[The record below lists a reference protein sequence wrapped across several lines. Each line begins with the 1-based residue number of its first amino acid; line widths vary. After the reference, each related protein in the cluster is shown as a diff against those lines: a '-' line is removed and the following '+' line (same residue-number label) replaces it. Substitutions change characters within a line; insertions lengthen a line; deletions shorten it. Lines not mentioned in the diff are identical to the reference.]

1 MIQHRALLQT
11 IVDRCQLLEREKF
24 LSNDLALILIYDQV
38 FGTRVRGKFKVRI
51 SLLQLDERIVLQL
64 RASEKYLKEDLL

>member
-1 MIQHRALLQT
+1 MALLSRVIQHRSLLQT
-11 IVDRCQLLEREKF
+11 ILDRSQLLERETF

-51 SLLQLDERIVLQL
+51 
-64 RASEKYLKEDLL
+64 

>member
-11 IVDRCQLLEREKF
+11 IVDQSHLLERETF

-51 SLLQLDERIVLQL
+51 AEIL
-64 RASEKYLKEDLL
+64 AF